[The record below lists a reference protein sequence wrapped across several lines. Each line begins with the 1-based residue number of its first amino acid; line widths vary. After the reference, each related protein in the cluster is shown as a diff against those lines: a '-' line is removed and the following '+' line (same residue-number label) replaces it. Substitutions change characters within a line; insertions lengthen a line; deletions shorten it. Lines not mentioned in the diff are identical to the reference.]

1 MVGVL
6 LIAHQPL
13 ASALAS
19 SALHVFSRDPR
30 CGNWRLRAL
39 DVAPDAEPAEVE
51 QQARRDVQQLDDGH
65 GVLVLTDCL
74 GATPA
79 NVAARL
85 AEPGRVEVIAGANL
99 PMLLR
104 ALCYCDASKDSLA
117 SLAEKAIAGGTRGVT
132 SIARTP
138 ISERVGGGSDDDL
151 ARVQDQQ

>member
-1 MVGVL
+1 MAGVL

-13 ASALAS
+13 ASALAQ

-30 CGNWRLRAL
+30 CGSYRLRSL
-39 DVAPDAEPAEVE
+39 DVEPDADLTLLEQRARALLAEV
-51 QQARRDVQQLDDGH
+51 DDGH

-85 AEPGRVEVIAGANL
+85 AEPGRVEVVAGANL

-104 ALCYCDASKDSLA
+104 ALCYCGDASLEA
-117 SLAEKAIAGGTRGVT
+117 VAEKAIAGGTRGIAP
-132 SIARTP
+132 IARTP
-138 ISERVGGGSDDDL
+138 VPNRQQGDKDDDL

>member
-1 MVGVL
+1 MIGIL

-13 ASALAS
+13 ASALAT

-30 CGNWRLRAL
+30 CGSWRMRAL
-39 DVAPDAEPAEVE
+39 DVPPDADPAQIER
-51 QQARRDVQQLDDGH
+51 QARLELAELDDGH
-65 GVLVLTDCL
+65 GALVLTDCL

-85 AEPGRVEVIAGANL
+85 AETGRIEVVAGANL

-104 ALCYCDASKDSLA
+104 ALCYCEGSLEA
-117 SLAEKAIAGGTRGVT
+117 LAEKAIAGGTRGVA
-132 SIARTP
+132 SIARATIP
-138 ISERVGGGSDDDL
+138 NQQGGGKDDDL

>member
-1 MVGVL
+1 MAGLL

-13 ASALAS
+13 ASALAQ

-30 CGNWRLRAL
+30 CGSYRLRAF
-39 DVAPDAEPAEVE
+39 DVEPDADLALLEQRARVLLAE
-51 QQARRDVQQLDDGH
+51 ADDGH

-85 AEPGRVEVIAGANL
+85 ADPGKVEVVAGVNL

-104 ALCYCDASKDSLA
+104 ALCYCDAPVQA
-117 SLAEKAIAGGTRGVT
+117 LAEKAIAGGTRGV
-132 SIARTP
+132 AP
-138 ISERVGGGSDDDL
+138 ISRAPVPSQQHGGKDDDL

>member
-1 MVGVL
+1 MVGLL

-30 CGNWRLRAL
+30 CGNWRMHAL
-39 DVAPDAEPAEVE
+39 DVAPDADPAEVE
-51 QQARRDVQQLDDGH
+51 RLARLELAALDQGQ

-85 AEPGRVEVIAGANL
+85 VEPGRVEVVAGANL

-104 ALCYCDASKDSLA
+104 ALCYCDASLDA
-117 SLAEKAIAGGTRGVT
+117 LAEKAIAGGTRGVT
-132 SIARTP
+132 PIARTP
-138 ISERVGGGSDDDL
+138 IANRTGGPEDDL

>member
-51 QQARRDVQQLDDGH
+51 LQARRDLQQLDDGH

-85 AEPGRVEVIAGANL
+85 AEPGRVEVVAGANL

-104 ALCYCDASKDSLA
+104 ALCYCDASLDA
-117 SLAEKAIAGGTRGVT
+117 LAEKAIAGGTRGVT
-132 SIARTP
+132 PIARTP
-138 ISERVGGGSDDDL
+138 ISNRSGGPDDDL

>member
-1 MVGVL
+1 MVGLL

-13 ASALAS
+13 ATALAS

-30 CGNWRLRAL
+30 CGTWRLKAL
-39 DVAPDAEPAEVE
+39 DVLPDAEPAEVE
-51 QQARRDVQQLDDGH
+51 RLARLELAQLDDGH

-85 AEPGRVEVIAGANL
+85 VAPGRVEVVAGANL

-104 ALCYCDASKDSLA
+104 AMCYCDAGLEA
-117 SLAEKAIAGGTRGVT
+117 LAEKAIAGGMRGVT
-132 SIARTP
+132 AIART
-138 ISERVGGGSDDDL
+138 SVSNRLGGSTDDDL

>member
-1 MVGVL
+1 MIGIL

-13 ASALAS
+13 ASALMQ

-30 CGNWRLRAL
+30 CSGWRLRAL
-39 DVAPDAEPAEVE
+39 DVTPDCEPADVDKR
-51 QQARRDVQQLDDGH
+51 ARTELAQLDQGE

-85 AEPGRVEVIAGANL
+85 AVPGRVEVVTGANL

-104 ALCYCDASKDSLA
+104 ALCYCDARLDE
-117 SLAEKAIAGGTRGVT
+117 LAEKAVAGGVRGVT
-132 SIARTP
+132 VIARAP
-138 ISERVGGGSDDDL
+138 ISNQSTGGPADDL